1 MQERPEPD
9 DRSGRRHQST
19 MIQSVAIELSDWL
32 AAEIA
37 VVAASGA
44 IVRNNRTW
52 DETAKVGGLAAK
64 ASGWN
69 YFAECEAAIERGC
82 PEVPAILSGIRAVL
96 NGERPTFIATYACP
110 FNDLYHWFEVVVSA
124 LEFDGKRYA
133 IVMHVDVSALQV
145 DALTGLP
152 NRAMFD
158 AQLDL
163 AVSTARERH
172 CRTGMLIVDL
182 NNLKSLNDVHGHQT
196 GDAAI
201 KAVANEL
208 KKQAGA
214 DCVVARIGGD
224 EFGVVLPVS
233 FDTLSARRLRAHFK
247 GGIAASVGSDGRTIS
262 IAASV
267 GLALYPED
275 GATKKALFISADR
288 SMYEQKRGLSV
299 A

>member
-1 MQERPEPD
+1 
-9 DRSGRRHQST
+9 
-19 MIQSVAIELSDWL
+19 MIQSVTTELADWL

-37 VVAASGA
+37 VVAPSGA
-44 IVRNNRTW
+44 IVRNNRAW
-52 DETAKVGGLAAK
+52 DETAKVGGLAAS

-82 PEVPAILSGIRAVL
+82 NEASAILSGIRAVL
-96 NGERPTFIATYACP
+96 DGERPTFIATYACP

-124 LEFDGKRYA
+124 LDIDGKRYA
-133 IVMHVDVSALQV
+133 VVMHVDVSAMQV
-145 DALTGLP
+145 DPLTGLP

-182 NNLKSLNDVHGHQT
+182 NNLKSLNDVHGHQI

-208 KKQAGA
+208 KKRAGA

-233 FDTLSARRLRAHFK
+233 FDTLLARRLGAHFK
-247 GGIAASVGSDGRTIS
+247 GGITASVGAGGRTIS
-262 IAASV
+262 IGASV
-267 GLALYPED
+267 GMSFYPED
-275 GATKKALFISADR
+275 GTTKKALFRSADR